1 MKKLPPQ
8 TVRIV
13 VWLLFAVGAIVAI
26 LGVLVKITPLSE
38 VGIVVLICGVGC
50 QFLLYRCPHCGRLLD
65 GSVKNFS
72 QIGMQAP
79 A

>member
-1 MKKLPPQ
+1 MKKLLPQ

-13 VWLLFAVGAIVAI
+13 VGLLFAVGAIVAI

-50 QFLLYRCPHCGRLLD
+50 QFLLYRCPHCGRFLD
-65 GSVKNFS
+65 RSTGEFDKVE
-72 QIGMQAP
+72 
-79 A
+79 